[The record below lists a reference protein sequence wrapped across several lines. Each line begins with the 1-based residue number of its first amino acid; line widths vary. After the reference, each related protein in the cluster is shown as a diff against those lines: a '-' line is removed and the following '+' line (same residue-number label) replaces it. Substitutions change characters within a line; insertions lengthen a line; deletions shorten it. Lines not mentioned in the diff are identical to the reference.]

1 MMVRF
6 SSYVF
11 FTGEPS
17 PKVTCGILVEI
28 GLWLGAGNGWV
39 GETIAGVQGHYSG
52 S

>member
-17 PKVTCGILVEI
+17 PKVTCGMLDETL
-28 GLWLGAGNGWV
+28 LWLGAGNGWV
-39 GETIAGVQGHYSG
+39 GETIAGVQGQHSG